1 MHKSFKI
8 QIIATFVIMSLFC
21 FQSFVILN
29 LSQKNST
36 SKALFGA
43 MKHETIIKNSF
54 LKNENITPSLK
65 YKFAIYDVNFNPIIS
80 NLAKQPSNFKFVTLE
95 ENGFLFYK
103 SFFIKDKTPYYIV
116 VEK

>member
-1 MHKSFKI
+1 
-8 QIIATFVIMSLFC
+8 MSLFC

-80 NLAKQPSNFKFVTLE
+80 NLAKQPSNQATL
-95 ENGFLFYK
+95 NL
-103 SFFIKDKTPYYIV
+103 
-116 VEK
+116 